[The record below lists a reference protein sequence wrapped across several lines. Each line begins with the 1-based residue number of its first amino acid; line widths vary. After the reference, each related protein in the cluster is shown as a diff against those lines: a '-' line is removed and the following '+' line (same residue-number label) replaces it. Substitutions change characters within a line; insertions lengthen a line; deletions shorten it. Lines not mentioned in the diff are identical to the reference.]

1 MSFIRSM
8 ISVHF
13 RVNEKGETTFFFPVL
28 GQMWCLRKGY
38 RILSDEDVAK
48 LKRHLGFHYG
58 ILLFGILPLAV
69 LAIVRLQDAMG
80 ISLLLLMLLL
90 LAIGFAFTFFFE
102 QAVIRGVVEKYEQ
115 TEERLGFREIQ
126 RMQAAS
132 HSRATLLV
140 LGFLNVFFLAAGLF
154 GILSGLAVRAG
165 VLLVVM
171 FSLTGA
177 QLAYQL
183 KLRHQ
188 GDDRRDR
195 S

>member
-1 MSFIRSM
+1 MSFFRSM

-28 GQMWCLRKGY
+28 GQMWCPRKGH
-38 RILSDEDVAK
+38 RITSDEDVAK
-48 LKRHLGFHYG
+48 LKRYLGFHYG
-58 ILLFGILPLAV
+58 ILMFGILPLAV
-69 LAIVRLQDAMG
+69 LVVLRFQEALGVSLPV
-80 ISLLLLMLLL
+80 LLLLLV
-90 LAIGFAFTFFFE
+90 AIGFAFTFVFE
-102 QAVIRGVVEKYEQ
+102 QAVIRGVVEKYGQ

-126 RMQAAS
+126 RMRAVS
-132 HSRATLLV
+132 HSRATLFALV
-140 LGFLNVFFLAAGLF
+140 LLNVLFLAAGLF
-154 GILSGLAVRAG
+154 GILSGFAVRSG
-165 VLLVVM
+165 ILLVVI

-188 GDDRRDR
+188 GDYGCGR

>member
-1 MSFIRSM
+1 MSFVRSM

-28 GQMWCLRKGY
+28 GQMWCPRKGY
-38 RILSDEDVAK
+38 RILSDEDVAR

-69 LAIVRLQDAMG
+69 LAIVRFQDAMG
-80 ISLLLLMLLL
+80 ISLPLLLLLL
-90 LAIGFAFTFFFE
+90 LAAGFAFTFIFE
-102 QAVIRGVVEKYEQ
+102 RAVIRGVVEKYEQ

-126 RMQAAS
+126 RMQAVSYSPA
-132 HSRATLLV
+132 ALFA

-154 GILSGLAVRAG
+154 GILSGLAVRSG
-165 VLLVVM
+165 ILLVVI
-171 FSLTGA
+171 FSLTGV

-188 GDDRRDR
+188 GDDRRGR